1 MSLDAQGLHFY
12 TLLPERKHREE
23 QIRAAGAVLLE
34 PIQFNSILHF
44 VSLGL
49 IRGVNRQRL

>member
-1 MSLDAQGLHFY
+1 MAVSGDPIVARA
-12 TLLPERKHREE
+12 LLPADLMPATY
-23 QIRAAGAVLLE
+23 Q
-34 PIQFNSILHF
+34 SINLHF